1 MERIF
6 GKYIDLF
13 CRILYNISVKNQL
26 IFTQISLNGFNMD
39 YERTLAFLKEK
50 GQEHLLQYYGE
61 LNERERE
68 QLLEDISKIDFS
80 AVAKVCKSEKKPG
93 ELAPADAVTLEEIE
107 KRRGE
112 FEKAGVAALK
122 NGKVAAVLLAGGQGS
137 RLGFSGPKGMFDIG
151 VTRDRKS
158 VV

>member
-1 MERIF
+1 
-6 GKYIDLF
+6 
-13 CRILYNISVKNQL
+13 
-26 IFTQISLNGFNMD
+26 MD
-39 YERTLAFLKEK
+39 YERTLALLKEK

-61 LNERERE
+61 LNESERE

-107 KRRGE
+107 KR
-112 FEKAGVAALK
+112 
-122 NGKVAAVLLAGGQGS
+122 
-137 RLGFSGPKGMFDIG
+137 
-151 VTRDRKS
+151 DRKS